1 MNVLKVSKRLSRGE
15 YSSFAGHY
23 PEKKKL
29 PAVRMG
35 GVVTGYTLAAL
46 LLSLTW
52 ADHPHHPH
60 HHHEAELSCHTL
72 SPFNSNFAFALY
84 KRLNTEAAAGTNIF
98 FSPLGISTALS
109 VLSAG
114 ASGETHRQ
122 LFSTL
127 GYETLN
133 QTQVNK
139 AYENLF
145 HMLGHSHEN
154 KQLNVGN
161 AVALRSD
168 FSPLEK
174 FLKVVRH
181 YYSAEIFSVDLT
193 KPGDAAA
200 EINTFI
206 ANKTHDMIKDA
217 VKDLSPAM
225 VMMLINYVYFK
236 GQWTKPFNI
245 NPAYK
250 ADFHVN
256 PTTKV
261 QVDMMRRTDHYH
273 VYFDAANHT
282 TVIKLLYKGNASMM
296 IILPDEGK
304 MEEVEGFI
312 SAEHMRNWHKLLS
325 EQYVKLHLPK
335 FSISTEASLEQ
346 TLKEMGITD
355 AFEDRADFSGVS
367 DTAKLKVS
375 KVTHK
380 AALNVNEMGTEAS
393 ATTIIQLLGSS
404 LSPTIRVD
412 KPFLVC
418 IWDHSIKSILFM
430 GKINDPTAK

>member
-1 MNVLKVSKRLSRGE
+1 M
-15 YSSFAGHY
+15 A
-23 PEKKKL
+23 
-29 PAVRMG
+29 

-60 HHHEAELSCHTL
+60 NHHEAELSCHTL

-127 GYETLN
+127 GYDTLN

-145 HMLGHSHEN
+145 HMLGHSREN
-154 KQLNVGN
+154 EQLNVGN

-181 YYSAEIFSVDLT
+181 HYSAEIFSVDLT

-206 ANKTHDMIKDA
+206 ANKTHNMIKDA
-217 VKDLSPAM
+217 VKDISPAM

-236 GQWTKPFNI
+236 GEWTKPFNRDMTM
-245 NPAYK
+245 K

-261 QVDMMRRTDHYH
+261 QVDMMKRTDHYH
-273 VYFDAANHT
+273 VYTDAANHT
-282 TVIKLLYKGNASMM
+282 TVIKLPYKGNASMM

-304 MEEVEGFI
+304 MKEVEGFI
-312 SAEHMRNWHKLLS
+312 SKEHMRNWHNSLS
-325 EQYVKLHLPK
+325 EKYVALQLPK
-335 FSISTEASLEQ
+335 FSISTEASLKQ
-346 TLKEMGITD
+346 TLNEMGITD
-355 AFEDRADFSGVS
+355 AFEDRADFSAMS
-367 DTAKLKVS
+367 DKAKLKVS
-375 KVTHK
+375 KVTHR
-380 AALNVNEMGTEAS
+380 AALSVTEMGTEAA
-393 ATTIIQLLGSS
+393 ATSVIEIVYFSLPPTIIVN
-404 LSPTIRVD
+404 R
-412 KPFLVC
+412 PFLVC
-418 IWDHSIKSILFM
+418 IWDHSIRSILFM
-430 GKINDPTAK
+430 GKINDPTA